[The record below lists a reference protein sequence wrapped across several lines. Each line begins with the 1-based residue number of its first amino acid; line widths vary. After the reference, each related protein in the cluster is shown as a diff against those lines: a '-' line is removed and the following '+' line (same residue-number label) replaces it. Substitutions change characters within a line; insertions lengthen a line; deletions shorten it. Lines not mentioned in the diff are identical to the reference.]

1 MFPALR
7 QGSSINFRYKDD
19 YAVNLLPGYGSRII
33 IQGDGSLVIT
43 IVEKEDMGWYQCR
56 PSNGVGTD
64 PEAVAFLNV
73 TCKFRDLV

>member
-1 MFPALR
+1 M
-7 QGSSINFRYKDD
+7 
-19 YAVNLLPGYGSRII
+19 NLLPGYGSRII

-73 TCKFRDLV
+73 TCKFRDLMWKVVVSSDDYCKYWKVVLF